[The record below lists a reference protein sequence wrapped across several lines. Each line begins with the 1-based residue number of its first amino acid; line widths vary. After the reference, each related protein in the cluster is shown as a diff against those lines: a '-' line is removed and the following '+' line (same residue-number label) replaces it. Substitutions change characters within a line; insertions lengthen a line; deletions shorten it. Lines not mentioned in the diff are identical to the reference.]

1 MKLRRIFAA
10 VAACAIAATS
20 VISASAYTA
29 DVTGDLGMK
38 DAVTLGTEEAQGN
51 WALNLAAPGVLDGV
65 KAEDIYGA
73 SVTFTKASIDNY
85 IAEAAGVGGGF
96 VWNTTDGWAQKEW
109 GNADAKKEI
118 TLDDE
123 NRTITRLD
131 EEPCFTADSV
141 SGAEGTWGQ
150 VVVVLWWGPK
160 AGMEI
165 ESVSLLG
172 KDGSVLKT
180 FGASVAAPAPETPK
194 DDPASSEAPKDDS
207 NKPTGATAGLAL
219 AGLAIAGVAVV
230 ASKKSK

>member
-165 ESVSLLG
+165 ESVSLLARTEAF
-172 KDGSVLKT
+172 SRLLVLLLLLLRLRLRRTILLLQKLLRT
-180 FGASVAAPAPETPK
+180 T
-194 DDPASSEAPKDDS
+194 
-207 NKPTGATAGLAL
+207 ATSRQAQLLVSHLQVLQSQAL
-219 AGLAIAGVAVV
+219 L
-230 ASKKSK
+230 